1 MTSLFQRTLVIVAG
15 INGSG
20 KSTAYESDPRFTN
33 YIPIINPDV
42 YAKELAIELGAKSI
56 NDLPRNIQNRINLKA
71 GKQAVKAREYAFSNE
86 IDFGIE
92 TTATSENT
100 LKLIDK
106 AHSLKYRVMLVYFM
120 LPNVDLH
127 ITRVNQRVKMGGH
140 FVSDEDIARRY
151 IRANSLFPK
160 LLNKADTAYVY
171 DNTFGYNLAL
181 EKNNGKYTLFSSNE
195 EIKEK
200 LEKAVKEITK
210 NKVTKKKDI
219 ER

>member
-1 MTSLFQRTLVIVAG
+1 MTTLFQRTLVIVAG

-33 YIPIINPDV
+33 YISIINPDV

-56 NDLPRNIQNRINLKA
+56 NDLPQNVQNRINLKA
-71 GKQAVKAREYAFSNE
+71 GKQAVKAREYAFSKG

-92 TTATSENT
+92 TTATSETT

-140 FVSDEDIARRY
+140 FVSDEDISRRY
-151 IRANSLFPK
+151 IRAHSLFPK
-160 LLNKADTAYVY
+160 LLNKADIAYVY
-171 DNTFGYNLAL
+171 DNTYCYNLAL
-181 EKNNGKYTLFSSNE
+181 EKNNGKYKLFSSNE

-210 NKVTKKKDI
+210 RKIKMTDI

>member
-1 MTSLFQRTLVIVAG
+1 
-15 INGSG
+15 
-20 KSTAYESDPRFTN
+20 
-33 YIPIINPDV
+33 
-42 YAKELAIELGAKSI
+42 
-56 NDLPRNIQNRINLKA
+56 
-71 GKQAVKAREYAFSNE
+71 
-86 IDFGIE
+86 
-92 TTATSENT
+92 
-100 LKLIDK
+100 
-106 AHSLKYRVMLVYFM
+106 MLVYFM